1 MKKDEL
7 LVRIGK
13 SLQGKRK
20 AAGYKSA
27 AAFAEAMGFNVGTY
41 TSWEQGARPFDFRS
55 AWLMA
60 DALGCTLDELGGR
73 ESARR
78 HEYADQRQE
87 AMNRIFA
94 GMNDAGKTKAVDNVR
109 DLAGNPAYQEGS
121 KSGVDAAEIWA

>member
-1 MKKDEL
+1 MEKDKL

-13 SLQGKRK
+13 SLQGRRK

-41 TSWEQGARPFDFRS
+41 TSWEQGVRPFDFRS
-55 AWLMA
+55 AWVMA

-73 ESARR
+73 ETPQPS
-78 HEYADQRQE
+78 YADQRQA
-87 AMNRIFA
+87 AMNRIYA
-94 GMNDAGKTKAVDNVR
+94 RMNDAGKSKAVDNVR

-121 KSGVDAAEIWA
+121 KSAADAAEIGA